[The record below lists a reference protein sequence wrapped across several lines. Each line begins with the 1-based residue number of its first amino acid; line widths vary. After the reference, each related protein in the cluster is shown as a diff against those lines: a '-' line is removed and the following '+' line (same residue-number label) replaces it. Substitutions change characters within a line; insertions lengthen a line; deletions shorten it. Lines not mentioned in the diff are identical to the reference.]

1 MKSFKLILALGL
13 GALVTACAG
22 IDAPSRNSPFENDRP
37 VRSLVE
43 TYDAQ
48 APVEHFVF
56 EEAQPSYRV
65 EKINVIV
72 PRSLLVSE
80 ANRYYPKGDIV
91 WREDPPGD
99 RHAQVAAIFEDAMAR
114 GAAKVQGDVP
124 IVIDVQ
130 VLRFHALTNKTRY
143 TVGGIH
149 SVKFGLSIRS
159 AETGLL
165 LEERRVVQAD
175 LVGYGGQRAIMAE
188 RQGQTQKV
196 RITAHLAHVIEKEL
210 SDPEGFINPKLGL
223 FQVLNNRF

>member
-1 MKSFKLILALGL
+1 MKPFKLILALGL
-13 GALVTACAG
+13 GVLLAGCAS
-22 IDAPSRNSPFENDRP
+22 IEPPSCNAPFTQDRP
-37 VRSLVE
+37 VRLLVE
-43 TYDAQ
+43 TSSEQ
-48 APVEHFVF
+48 ASLGEFVF

-72 PRSLLVSE
+72 PKSLLVSE
-80 ANRYYPKGDIV
+80 ANRYYPSGDIV

-124 IVIDVQ
+124 IIIDIQ
-130 VLRFHALTNKTRY
+130 VLRFHALTEKTRY

-149 SVKFGLSIRS
+149 SIKFGLSIRS

-175 LVGYGGQRAIMAE
+175 LVGYGGQRAITAE

-210 SDPEGFINPKLGL
+210 SDPEGFINPKLGMI
-223 FQVLNNRF
+223 QVLNNRF